1 MFEFGTVV
9 YTNDMTEAHQ
19 MTKTDETPAG
29 LTRTLEGRVLPLAG
43 SYTIDASHTSV
54 GFVARHLMVS
64 KVRGSFPEVSGT
76 LQVAEDPTASS
87 LEVTVGTA
95 SVTTREDQR
104 DAHLRSADFFEV
116 EKYPEMRFAASS
128 ARAHGENWVVEGEL
142 TIKETT
148 RPVSLEV
155 EFLGAITD
163 PWGGSRIGFS
173 ASTEINREDFGLGWN
188 MALEAGGVVVG
199 KTVRIEIEAELVRQ
213 G

>member
-1 MFEFGTVV
+1 M
-9 YTNDMTEAHQ
+9 TNTATSPETE
-19 MTKTDETPAG
+19 
-29 LTRTLEGRVLPLAG
+29 LTRNLEGRAIPLPG
-43 SYTIDASHTSV
+43 SYAIDASHTSV

-76 LQVAEDPTASS
+76 LQIAEDPGTSS
-87 LEVTVGTA
+87 LDVTVGTA

-104 DAHLRSADFFEV
+104 DAHLRSADFFDV
-116 EKYPEMRFAASS
+116 EKFPVMRFVSTS
-128 ARAHGENWVVEGEL
+128 ARAAGENWVVEGEL
-142 TIKETT
+142 TIKETS
-148 RPVSLEV
+148 RPVSLDV

-173 ASTEINREDFGLGWN
+173 AATEINREDFGLGWN

-213 G
+213 A